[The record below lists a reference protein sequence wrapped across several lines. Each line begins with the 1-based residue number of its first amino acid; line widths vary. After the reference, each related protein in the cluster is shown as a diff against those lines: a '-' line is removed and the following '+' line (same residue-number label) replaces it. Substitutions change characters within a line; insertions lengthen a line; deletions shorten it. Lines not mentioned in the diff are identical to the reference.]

1 LRGNAVLQSKT
12 DEIPNERIVCVCLE
26 RLFEGLISHNE
37 CRVGHDRARV
47 VGRLI
52 SSGKDERKMKR
63 GINGKEKERERERS
77 EARLFLTIMIASGI
91 YGNSIG
97 ANESA
102 APRVTMTMMMI

>member
-1 LRGNAVLQSKT
+1 LRGNTVLQSKT

-63 GINGKEKERERERS
+63 GINGKEKERERER
-77 EARLFLTIMIASGI
+77 EAKLGYS
-91 YGNSIG
+91 
-97 ANESA
+97 
-102 APRVTMTMMMI
+102 